1 MREGDGAGKKP
12 PRFAT
17 CPSTARLGRNG
28 IAAGQTGIYFKH
40 QPGREASREFRMKQ
54 AIATAKRSV
63 KALMLET
70 VGPTIIA
77 SDFRRARARIL
88 KKNGQTSVK
97 TPTHGV
103 HDVAP
108 LTQEERSLIRDV
120 SLKVDSFDSMYV
132 LGQAD
137 HYLLVGLSAMRC
149 ITAALANA
157 KVKAGGI
164 EAILDFPVGWGRV
177 LRFLR
182 VRFPGARISGA
193 EIDSPALQFCMR
205 EFALEPVTA
214 PMDFSRLSPEA
225 KFDLIWCGS
234 LVTHL
239 TESSTIALLRLF
251 RDHLA
256 DHGICVFSAHGPT
269 SAEWVRRKKCTYGL
283 SPQEQQKML
292 SEYERT
298 GYGYGDY
305 PNALGYGIS
314 LQSPEYMKKIISQ
327 LGSCVSYETTAWDHH
342 HDVYG
347 FQR

>member
-1 MREGDGAGKKP
+1 
-12 PRFAT
+12 
-17 CPSTARLGRNG
+17 
-28 IAAGQTGIYFKH
+28 
-40 QPGREASREFRMKQ
+40 
-54 AIATAKRSV
+54 
-63 KALMLET
+63 
-70 VGPTIIA
+70 
-77 SDFRRARARIL
+77 
-88 KKNGQTSVK
+88 
-97 TPTHGV
+97 
-103 HDVAP
+103 
-108 LTQEERSLIRDV
+108 
-120 SLKVDSFDSMYV
+120 
-132 LGQAD
+132 
-137 HYLLVGLSAMRC
+137 
-149 ITAALANA
+149 
-157 KVKAGGI
+157 
-164 EAILDFPVGWGRV
+164 
-177 LRFLR
+177 
-182 VRFPGARISGA
+182 
-193 EIDSPALQFCMR
+193 MR

-327 LGSCVSYETTAWDHH
+327 LGSCVFYETTAWDHH